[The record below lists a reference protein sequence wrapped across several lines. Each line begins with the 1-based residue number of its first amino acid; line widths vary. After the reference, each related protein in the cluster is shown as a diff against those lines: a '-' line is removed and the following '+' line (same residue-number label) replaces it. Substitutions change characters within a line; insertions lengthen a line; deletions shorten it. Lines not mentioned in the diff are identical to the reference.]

1 MSSLYIYPLAPYIE
15 KESFLT
21 DVYIELLEDRR
32 WYTGEYFQEKRKK
45 GATRKKKKRLYLIR
59 IIYNELGTT
68 PFRALADDCPFCCCW
83 CYIKKKKCAYDLLPC
98 VFAQR
103 WRQVSQA
110 PRIIFTILSFFFL
123 WRFPPFSLSPLDRP
137 INAINF
143 PDRDY
148 LFFFL
153 EFNKKK
159 KKKKMFHIDRGK
171 NYDP

>member
-1 MSSLYIYPLAPYIE
+1 MERKIPSTLIIIIKKNEEPVSSLYIYPLAPYIE

-83 CYIKKKKCAYDLLPC
+83 CYIKKKKMCLWSFAVCVCAKVKTSFTSPSYNIYDP
-98 VFAQR
+98 
-103 WRQVSQA
+103 
-110 PRIIFTILSFFFL
+110 ILFFL
-123 WRFPPFSLSPLDRP
+123 WRFPPFSFSR
-137 INAINF
+137 
-143 PDRDY
+143 RW
-148 LFFFL
+148 
-153 EFNKKK
+153 
-159 KKKKMFHIDRGK
+159 ID
-171 NYDP
+171 P